1 MLWLLLID
9 DRGLGAVVVR
19 QVADQLA
26 DLLEAVEFAVREEV
40 GIAGCFGL
48 DTRAARVLVAGQPLT
63 LTSHEFKLL
72 AQLMQR
78 KGEVLSRTELAEH
91 LYPQD
96 SERDSNTIEVFVG
109 RLRKKLPA
117 GSIETVRGLGYRLV
131 PAPAESLP

>member
-1 MLWLLLID
+1 M
-9 DRGLGAVVVR
+9 
-19 QVADQLA
+19 
-26 DLLEAVEFAVREEV
+26 
-40 GIAGCFGL
+40 
-48 DTRAARVLVAGQPLT
+48 
-63 LTSHEFKLL
+63 LTSHEFKIL
-72 AQLMQR
+72 ALLMQR
-78 KGEVLSRTELAEH
+78 VGEVLSRTELSEH